1 MILRGGARA
10 LAALGRRSLSG
21 YVIQSLAWVLLL
33 SPYTLAMG
41 DRTGAPALTA
51 VVLAIVV
58 WAGTVAAAAALERRS
73 LPGPAEWLL
82 RRVVYG
88 NDRARGG
95 SWLAVG
101 RTSPDNLG

>member
-51 VVLAIVV
+51 VVLAI
-58 WAGTVAAAAALERRS
+58 
-73 LPGPAEWLL
+73 
-82 RRVVYG
+82 
-88 NDRARGG
+88 GG
-95 SWLAVG
+95 
-101 RTSPDNLG
+101 